1 MGLDQYAKVVKR
13 EYNNETLTETI
24 TKTEICYWRKHNAL
38 HGWMENLY
46 ESKGGEGEF
55 NCVNL
60 NLTSE
65 DLEELEEDV
74 VDKDLPETKG
84 FFFGED
90 TRECDHQKLE
100 TLKFLSKAKKALSQG
115 NEVEYSAWY

>member
-46 ESKGGEGEF
+46 ESKGGDGEF

>member
-46 ESKGGEGEF
+46 ESKGGDGEF

-65 DLEELEEDV
+65 DLKELEEDV
-74 VDKDLPETKG
+74 IDKDLPETTG

-90 TRECDHQKLE
+90 TRDCDHQKLQ
-100 TLKFLSKAKKALSQG
+100 TLKFLSKAKKALNEG

>member
-46 ESKGGEGEF
+46 ESKGGDGEF

-65 DLEELEEDV
+65 DLEELEKNV

>member
-65 DLEELEEDV
+65 DLEELEKNV

>member
-46 ESKGGEGEF
+46 ESKGGDGEF

-65 DLEELEEDV
+65 DLKELEEDV

-90 TRECDHQKLE
+90 TRECDHQKLQ
-100 TLKFLSKAKKALSQG
+100 TLKFLSKAKKALNQG
-115 NEVEYSAWY
+115 HEVEYSAWY

>member
-24 TKTEICYWRKHNAL
+24 TKTEICYWRKHNSL

-46 ESKGGEGEF
+46 ESKGGDGEF

-65 DLEELEEDV
+65 DLKELEEDV
-74 VDKDLPETKG
+74 IDKDLPETTG

-90 TRECDHQKLE
+90 TRDCDHQKLQ
-100 TLKFLSKAKKALSQG
+100 TLKFLSKAKKALNEG

>member
-1 MGLDQYAKVVKR
+1 MGLDQYAKVVKS
-13 EYNNETLTETI
+13 EYNHETLTETI

-90 TRECDHQKLE
+90 TRECDHQKLQ
-100 TLKFLSKAKKALSQG
+100 TLKFLSKAKKALNQG

>member
-46 ESKGGEGEF
+46 ESKGGDGEF

-65 DLEELEEDV
+65 DLKELEEDV

-90 TRECDHQKLE
+90 TRECDHQKLQ
-100 TLKFLSKAKKALSQG
+100 TLKFLSKAKKALNEG
-115 NEVEYSAWY
+115 NEIEYSAWY

>member
-13 EYNNETLTETI
+13 EYNNETLTGTI